1 MTVKSKESLSALVD
15 GEASEIEV
23 HRLVREFNSDDDLRK
38 TWLIYQKIRSV
49 VRGERRGL
57 ELDEQRRLFGR
68 ISDAVQIEDGH
79 HVLADKRIVRTSR
92 LAAFLGVAA
101 CLVVAVFLSL
111 LNPEMGSAPE
121 VADSILEP
129 TADVQLG
136 VQETQ
141 ASELVELDEEKQRRL
156 RTYLNQH
163 DRMSRMNSY
172 RKLVNYKDGEGN

>member
-79 HVLADKRIVRTSR
+79 HVLVDKRIVRTSR

-129 TADVQLG
+129 TDVQLG
-136 VQETQ
+136 VPETQ

>member
-111 LNPEMGSAPE
+111 LKPEMGSAPE

-129 TADVQLG
+129 TDFQLG